1 VSSDV
6 EYVDYDS
13 AKSRLEEV
21 LAYFKQE
28 TKDTTMSDSV
38 NSSVISIENNI
49 NKTNSVISNVKGIE
63 NLEND
68 VMNYLDKQKE
78 GYDNLADLINNDYD
92 SFLAMVDSQ

>member
-1 VSSDV
+1 VSNDV

-21 LAYFKQE
+21 LAYLKQE

-38 NSSVISIENNI
+38 NSSVNSIENNI
-49 NKTNSVISNVKGIE
+49 NKTNSVVSNVKGIE
-63 NLEND
+63 NLENN

>member
-1 VSSDV
+1 VSNDV

-38 NSSVISIENNI
+38 NSSVNSIENNI
-49 NKTNSVISNVKGIE
+49 NKTNSVVSNVKGIE
-63 NLEND
+63 NLENN